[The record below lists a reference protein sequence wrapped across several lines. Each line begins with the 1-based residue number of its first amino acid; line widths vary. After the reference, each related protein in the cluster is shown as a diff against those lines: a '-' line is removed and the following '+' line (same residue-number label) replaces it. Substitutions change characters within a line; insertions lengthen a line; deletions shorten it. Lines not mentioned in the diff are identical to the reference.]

1 MSTALDVKP
10 ADLAKL
16 TDDDLAALFTR
27 ACADADA
34 ELQRVI
40 LAIVTRRD
48 QAAAYWREVNAR
60 NNALREEWRQAAY
73 AQYLAAE
80 AVTNGYLVRA
90 GSPLTDAFRLWSGSE
105 RFAMAHASEE
115 LANFWLENPRVTVT
129 AYLAQHANA
138 QQVYRDDMDRAGMD
152 AGAATDGGTADDGM
166 GPDEPAS
173 FRPVASAGEESPR
186 GCADRGEQL
195 VSRPAPGTE
204 AGAGAG
210 RVPAG
215 NAGHVRGPV
224 VTRDTDDGARVE
236 ISRGGVGAGHAY
248 RAQVTDKA
256 NGFKRWAWWGVRP
269 DGSMFLRAD
278 KRAAVAAVL
287 A

>member
-1 MSTALDVKP
+1 MSTALDVRP

-16 TDDDLAALFTR
+16 TDDQLESIFAR
-27 ACADADA
+27 ACQDAD
-34 ELQRVI
+34 EETQRVI
-40 LAIVTRRD
+40 LGIVTRRD

-129 AYLAQHANA
+129 AYIAQHANA
-138 QQVYRDDMDRAGMD
+138 QQIYRDDMDRASLD
-152 AGAATDGGTADDGM
+152 AGPTEGITADDGM

-173 FRPVASAGEESPR
+173 LRPVASAGEESTGDR
-186 GCADRGEQL
+186 ADRGEQL
-195 VSRPAPGTE
+195 VSRPAPGAE
-204 AGAGAG
+204 AGGG
-210 RVPAG
+210 GGVRPAG
-215 NAGHVRGPV
+215 HAGHVRGPV
-224 VTRDTDDGARVE
+224 ITRDTDDGARVE

-256 NGFKRWAWWGVRP
+256 NGFKRWAWWGVRS
-269 DGSMFLRAD
+269 DGSMYLRAD

>member
-1 MSTALDVKP
+1 MGTALDVRP

-16 TDDDLAALFTR
+16 TDDQLESIFAR
-27 ACADADA
+27 ACQDAD
-34 ELQRVI
+34 EETQRVV
-40 LAIVTRRD
+40 LGIVTRRD

-60 NNALREEWRQAAY
+60 TNALREEWRQAAY

-115 LANFWLENPRVTVT
+115 LANFWLDNPRVTVT

-138 QQVYRDDMDRAGMD
+138 QQVYRDDMERADLD
-152 AGAATDGGTADDGM
+152 AGAVSEGITADDGM
-166 GPDEPAS
+166 GADEPAS
-173 FRPVASAGEESPR
+173 LRPVASAGEESTG

-195 VSRPAPGTE
+195 VSRPAPRPE
-204 AGAGAG
+204 AGGGAG
-210 RVPAG
+210 VRPDG
-215 NAGHVRGPV
+215 NPGHVRGPV
-224 VTRDTDDGARVE
+224 ITRDTDDGARVE
-236 ISRGGVGAGHAY
+236 ISRGGVSAGHAY

-256 NGFKRWAWWGVRP
+256 SGFRRWAWWGVRA